1 MVCIT
6 LTAAVRRALLLGPLL
21 SISLLSASGSL
32 LAQEVAEDGSTVVYT
47 ADYFAQW
54 SPVTAQD
61 MMNRIPGM
69 SSGGGGGFGGGPGG
83 GFGGGGGGPG
93 GGGGGRGLGGGGG
106 DQILID
112 GKRVAG
118 KSNEANSQLSRISAD
133 KVLRIE
139 LIRGTATDLDVRAD
153 QIVNIVLSEALSS
166 RSYSYEANTDLNDD
180 GRLQP
185 GGKFSVNGQYG
196 GLNYLVSAEMEP
208 RNSYQTS
215 FETSVLGDFSPN
227 DTISEERTRNQ
238 YTYTTTA
245 NLGYEINLNSSVRLN
260 LLYGSADNENEVFRD
275 ITNLRVTPNRVERER
290 EDNPGQNRNWE
301 VGGDY
306 ELRLANNHLFKAL
319 FILNERDDDNTRE
332 RFDIAT
338 NGDWSKDLFLNSHAI
353 TSEEIVRASYSL
365 PLASGQGVEF
375 GAERAVT
382 TLDSAL
388 RLGLRSTSGIASS
401 LHGGLTP
408 QSVNNAVSTVEE
420 VRYEP
425 FVVHNW
431 QLSPR
436 LTLESSM
443 LYELSEITQTGD
455 VFKQR
460 DFSFLKPKL
469 DLRFE
474 MRPGLQL
481 RGTVYKTVRQLSFSD
496 FVASSDERDNDAETM
511 AGNTNLVQEQV
522 MYADFSTEYRLP
534 QDMGVVDAT
543 LSYMK
548 HIDVIERIDVT
559 PPGGSPQ
566 SANGNIGDGT
576 MLVFRGNA
584 SVRLTQFNM
593 PNLMLI
599 SSLEIKDSE
608 IVDPFLGINRR
619 FQYFDRG
626 RFQMGFRHDIS
637 SARITYG
644 ANWNNRFDGNMKRY
658 DVNNIERN
666 EGDPNVSLYAE
677 YVTAENVRIRFDVRS
692 LTNGSQCRER
702 TRYANKISN
711 SAISEIESFCGTMH
725 RVMSIK
731 INGTF

>member
-1 MVCIT
+1 MVCST

-21 SISLLSASGSL
+21 SISLLSASTSL
-32 LAQEVAEDGSTVVYT
+32 QAQEVGDDGSTVVYT

-69 SSGGGGGFGGGPGG
+69 NSGGGGFSGGGPGG
-83 GFGGGGGGPG
+83 PGGGGPG

-106 DQILID
+106 NQILID

-118 KSNEANSQLSRISAD
+118 KANEANSQLSRISAD

-139 LIRGTATDLDVRAD
+139 LIRGTATDLDVRGD

-185 GGKFSVNGQYG
+185 GGKFAVNGQYG
-196 GLNYLVSAEMEP
+196 GLNYLLSGEMEP

-215 FETSVLGDFSPN
+215 FETSVLGDFSAN
-227 DTISEERTRNQ
+227 DTISEERIRDQ

-245 NLGYEINLNSSVRLN
+245 NLGYEINLDSSVRLN
-260 LLYGSADNENEVFRD
+260 LLYGGFDNENEVRRD
-275 ITNLRVTPNRVERER
+275 ITNLRVTPNRVDRER
-290 EDNPGQNRNWE
+290 EDNPGINRNWE
-301 VGGDY
+301 IGGDY
-306 ELRLANNHLFKAL
+306 ELRLANSHLFKAL
-319 FILNERDDDNTRE
+319 FILNERDEDNTRE

-338 NGDWSKDLFLNSHAI
+338 NGDWSKDLFLNSHSI

-365 PLASGQGVEF
+365 PLSSGQGVEF

-388 RLGLRSTSGIASS
+388 RLGLRSTGGLASG

-431 QLSPR
+431 QFNPR
-436 LTLESSM
+436 LSLESSM

-460 DFSFLKPKL
+460 DFSFLKPKA

-474 MRPGLQL
+474 LRPGLQL

-496 FVASSDERDNDAETM
+496 FVASSDERDNDTETI

-522 MYADFSTEYRLP
+522 IYADFSTEYRLP

-543 LSYMK
+543 LSWMK
-548 HIDVIERIDVT
+548 HIDVIERIDVGR
-559 PPGGSPQ
+559 PSGSPQ
-566 SANGNIGDGT
+566 SASGNIGDGT

-584 SVRLTQFNM
+584 SVRLTEFNM

-608 IVDPFLGINRR
+608 IVDPFLGTNRR

-626 RFQMGFRHDIS
+626 RFQLGFRHDIP

-658 DVNNIERN
+658 DVNNIERM
-666 EGDPNVSLYAE
+666 EGEPNITVYAE
-677 YVTAENVRIRFDVRS
+677 YVTAQNIRIRFDARS
-692 LTNGSQCRER
+692 VNNNNQCRER
-702 TRYANKISN
+702 TRYADRINN
-711 SAISEIESFCGTMH
+711 SPITEIESFCAIAH